1 MYMFHDALVS
11 FAERRVI
18 YMENKIM
25 TEVNEKKVSG
35 SSFDNRGM
43 GTVEMILIIVVL
55 IGLVLIFKTQIMEL
69 TESIFQKIAA
79 DSSAIL
85 A

>member
-1 MYMFHDALVS
+1 MGKRIL
-11 FAERRVI
+11 
-18 YMENKIM
+18 KILK
-25 TEVNEKKVSG
+25 E
-35 SSFDNRGM
+35 DNRGM

-55 IGLVLIFKTQIMEL
+55 IGLVLIFKTQIQEL
-69 TESIFQKIAA
+69 AGTIFEKISV

>member
-1 MYMFHDALVS
+1 MIKEKM
-11 FAERRVI
+11 
-18 YMENKIM
+18 
-25 TEVNEKKVSG
+25 EKK
-35 SSFDNRGM
+35 NEAWRKNNQGM

-69 TESIFQKIAA
+69 TSTVFEKISA